1 MIVRQATSDDATI
14 IHDLA
19 HLIWPQAYK
28 TILSTEQIAF
38 MLEDIYAIPKLQNQL
53 KRGITSLIVED
64 GSTPVAFA
72 SYSKID
78 PEQSIY
84 KLHKLYVD
92 VQHQGRGIGTLLCNA
107 VRDTAKLEG
116 GRVLELNVNRANPAF
131 EFYKNYGFSVVAEV
145 DIPYY
150 SFVLNDYVMQL
161 LL

>member
-1 MIVRQATSDDATI
+1 MIVRRATSEDATI

-28 TILSTEQIAF
+28 TILSAEQIAF
-38 MLEDIYAIPKLQNQL
+38 MLEDIYPIPKLENQL
-53 KRGITSLIVED
+53 KKGITFLIVED
-64 GSTPVAFA
+64 GQTPVAFA
-72 SYSKID
+72 SYSMID
-78 PEQSIY
+78 PEQFIY

-92 VQHQGRGIGTLLCNA
+92 VEHQGRGIGALLCNT
-107 VRDTAKLEG
+107 VRDTVKLEG

-131 EFYKNYGFSVVAEV
+131 DFYKKFGFSVVTEV

-161 LL
+161 QL